1 MKLFST
7 EQVSKYHPDK
17 YADQIS
23 DAILDA
29 ALKKNK
35 NARVA
40 AETLVKDRVVIVA
53 GETSESFTKEEIE
66 AVVKNIAFKLKYQV
80 DEVINLLGKQSQE
93 INHAVDG
100 TNADDPAAGDQGI
113 MFGYATS
120 ETSSY
125 LPFGFHIANHIIKH
139 IEHYADE
146 GRIFKGDAKVQVTVD
161 LDKYPKESV
170 HTILVSACHYE
181 NIDEKT
187 VKETIHQIIHQS
199 LRLNEV
205 KNIEQVKII
214 ANPSG
219 RWTLGGPEADSGL
232 TGRKIVCDQYGG
244 YIQVGG
250 GAFSGKDPSK
260 VDRSGSYAAREIA
273 VRTIDKFKSHG
284 LTDVQ
289 IQVAYGI
296 GIKEPLSVNIILNGS
311 IDADD
316 RKEIIDYIKRIEL
329 TPGSIIK
336 RLGLRDIKY
345 SEIAGGCHYYG
356 KHW

>member
-1 MKLFST
+1 MRLFST

-29 ALKKNK
+29 ALIKNK

-40 AETLVKDRVVIVA
+40 VETLVKDRKVIIA
-53 GETSESFTKEEIE
+53 GETSETFTNEELFAIINK
-66 AVVKNIAFKLKYQV
+66 VAFKLRYQV
-80 DEVINLLGKQSQE
+80 DEMINLLGKQSEQ
-93 INHAVDG
+93 INNAVDG
-100 TNADDPAAGDQGI
+100 KDADDPAAGDQGI

-139 IEHYADE
+139 IENYADE
-146 GRIFKGDAKVQVTVD
+146 GRVFKGDAKVQVTVD
-161 LDKYPKESV
+161 LDKKTKESI
-170 HTILVSACHYE
+170 HTILVSACHYDRIPVSTVKKVIE
-181 NIDEKT
+181 AIVKNSLQLNECTNIDE
-187 VKETIHQIIHQS
+187 
-199 LRLNEV
+199 
-205 KNIEQVKII
+205 VKII
-214 ANPSG
+214 ANSSG
-219 RWTLGGPEADSGL
+219 KWTLGGPEADSGL

-244 YIQVGG
+244 FVPVGG

-273 VRTIDKFKSHG
+273 VRAIENFKVKG
-284 LTDVQ
+284 LTSIIIQ
-289 IQVAYGI
+289 IAYGI
-296 GIKEPLSVNIILNGS
+296 GIKQPLSVNTLLLGDLN
-311 IDADD
+311 AETQ
-316 RKEIIDYIKRIEL
+316 KEILEYINRIEL

-336 RLGLRDIKY
+336 RLRLREIKY
-345 SEIAGGCHYYG
+345 SEFSGGCHYYG

>member
-1 MKLFST
+1 MRLFST

-40 AETLVKDRVVIVA
+40 AETLVKDKIVIVA
-53 GETSESFTKEEIE
+53 GETSEDFSREEIE
-66 AVVKNIAFKLKYQV
+66 AIVKNIAFKLRYEV
-80 DEVINLLGKQSQE
+80 ESVINLLGKQSQQ

-100 TNADDPAAGDQGI
+100 NDADDPAAGDQGI

-120 ETSSY
+120 ETTSY

-161 LDKYPKESV
+161 LDKYTRESI

-187 VKETIHQIIHQS
+187 VKKTIQDIIINS
-199 LRLNEV
+199 LRFNEC
-205 KNIEQVKII
+205 KNINEVKII

-219 RWTLGGPEADSGL
+219 VWTIGGPVADSGL

-244 YIQVGG
+244 YVQVGG

-273 VRTIDKFKSHG
+273 VRAIDKFKKYG

-296 GIKEPLSVNIILNGS
+296 GIKQPLSVNTILNGTLT
-311 IDADD
+311 ADD
-316 RKEIIDYIKRIEL
+316 RKEIQEYINRIEL

-336 RLGLRDIKY
+336 RLGLRDLKY

>member
-1 MKLFST
+1 MRLFST

-29 ALKKNK
+29 ALNKNK

-40 AETLVKDRVVIVA
+40 AETLVKDKIVIVA
-53 GETSESFTKEEIE
+53 GETSEDFSKEEIE
-66 AVVKNIAFKLKYQV
+66 TIVKGVAFKLRYEV
-80 DEVINLLGKQSQE
+80 ESVINLLGKQSQQ

-100 TNADDPAAGDQGI
+100 NNADDPAAGDQGI

-120 ETSSY
+120 ETPSY
-125 LPFGFHIANHIIKH
+125 LPFGFHIANNIIKH

-146 GRIFKGDAKVQVTVD
+146 GKIFKGDAKVQVTVD
-161 LDKYPKESV
+161 MDKYPRESI

-181 NIDEKT
+181 DIDERIVKKT
-187 VKETIHQIIHQS
+187 IQDII
-199 LRLNEV
+199 LNILKFNEC
-205 KNIEQVKII
+205 KNINEVKII

-219 RWTLGGPEADSGL
+219 VWTIGGPIADSGL

-244 YIQVGG
+244 YVPVGG

-273 VRTIDKFKSHG
+273 VRTLEKFVSKG
-284 LTDVQ
+284 LTGIQ

-296 GIKEPLSVNIILNGS
+296 GIKEPLSVNTLLFGYLE
-311 IDADD
+311 AETQ
-316 RKEIIDYIKRIEL
+316 KEIQEYIKRIEL

-336 RLGLRDIKY
+336 RLGLKDLKY